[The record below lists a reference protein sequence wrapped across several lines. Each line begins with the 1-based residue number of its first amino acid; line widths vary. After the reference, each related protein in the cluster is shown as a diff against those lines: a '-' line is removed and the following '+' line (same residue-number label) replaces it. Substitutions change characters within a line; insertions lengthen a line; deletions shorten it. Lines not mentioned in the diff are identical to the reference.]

1 MIKKFKKEIVLY
13 LAIVLLFTSF
23 FIIKP
28 FQLAIVSGS
37 SMYPTLENGNLV
49 FLTRGKLEKNDVV
62 SFDSTKSWID
72 NNRGLY
78 IKRILA
84 VPGET
89 ISINESNLYV
99 ENKKILSFENKIKN
113 EKGNYSYT
121 LKKNEY
127 FLVGDNVGNSIDSLW
142 RLLNNYEDFTVEE
155 EYIYYKTKIEKKDI
169 Q

>member
-1 MIKKFKKEIVLY
+1 MIKKFKKEIILSLVISLF
-13 LAIVLLFTSF
+13 FTSLV
-23 FIIKP
+23 IIRP

-37 SMYPTLENGNLV
+37 SMYPTLEDGNLV
-49 FLTRGKLEKNDVV
+49 FLTKGKLEKNDVV
-62 SFDSTKSWID
+62 SFDSTKSWAD
-72 NNRGLY
+72 NKRGLY
-78 IKRILA
+78 IKRIIAL
-84 VPGET
+84 PGET
-89 ISINESNLYV
+89 ISINENNLYV

-142 RLLNNYEDFTVEE
+142 RLLNNYEDFIVKEE
-155 EYIYYKTKIEKKDI
+155 HIYYKTKIEKKGI